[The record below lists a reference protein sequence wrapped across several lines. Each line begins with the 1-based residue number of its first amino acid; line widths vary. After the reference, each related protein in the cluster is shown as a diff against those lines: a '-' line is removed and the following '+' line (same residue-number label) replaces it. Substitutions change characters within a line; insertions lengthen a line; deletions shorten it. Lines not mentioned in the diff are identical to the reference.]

1 MIIPAQKKILLYLIV
16 ALTVLLALIWSAV
29 VPLMMKIRE
38 ASANYGRNKE
48 ILLKLDQQEILV
60 KNIETGYQDK
70 QEGLKNIENVFLGP
84 EETVGFIYALE
95 KLAQETNNI
104 FEIKTVSPFNPQK
117 QEETAFI
124 GFRIS
129 FWGDYNSLLR
139 FVAGLENAPYPP
151 YRLVEIEG
159 FNVRRLSDSLI
170 KQGVTLSASNIE
182 TILNIKIFTK

>member
-1 MIIPAQKKILLYLIV
+1 MIISAQKKILLHLIV
-16 ALTVLLALIWSAV
+16 VLAVLLALIWLAV

-60 KNIETGYQDK
+60 KNIEMGYQDK
-70 QEGLKNIENVFLGP
+70 REGLKNIEDIFLGP

-95 KLAQETNNI
+95 KLAQETNNV

-117 QEETAFI
+117 QEESAFI

-129 FWGDYNSLLR
+129 LWGDYNGLLR
-139 FVAGLENAPYPP
+139 FVAGLENTPYPP

-159 FNVRRLSDSLI
+159 LNVRRLSDSLT
-170 KQGVTLSASNIE
+170 KQDVVLSAGDIE
-182 TILNIKIFTK
+182 TVLNIKIFTK